1 MNRETRPVS
10 FCETLGDG
18 YYASVTSGVMCV
30 VLGVSNIR
38 PSKNGLALRIDE
50 WANLMQL
57 IPAIHA
63 DFRELAEVRRCLDDH
78 NAQLDWL
85 TCASCFPFGDGYVG
99 MPPAWRDRLTS
110 LFERLF

>member
-1 MNRETRPVS
+1 VS
-10 FCETLGDG
+10 FRETLGDG
-18 YYASVTSGVMCV
+18 YYASVTSGAMCV

-38 PSKNGLALRIDE
+38 PSNNGLALRIDE

-63 DFRELAEVRRCLDDH
+63 DIPELAEAHRCLDDH

-85 TCASCFPFGDGYVG
+85 TCASCFPFGDGYAG
-99 MPPAWRDRLTS
+99 MPPGMA
-110 LFERLF
+110 